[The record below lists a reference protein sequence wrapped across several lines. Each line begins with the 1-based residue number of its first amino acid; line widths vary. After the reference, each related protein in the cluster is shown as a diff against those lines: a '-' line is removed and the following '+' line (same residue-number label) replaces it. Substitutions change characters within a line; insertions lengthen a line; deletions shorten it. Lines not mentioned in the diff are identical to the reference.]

1 MPLSKEEQENL
12 DWLVKTG
19 QVKDPA
25 PTKVATPTE
34 NEAK

>member
-1 MPLSKEEQENL
+1 MALTKEEQEHL

-19 QVKDPA
+19 QAKNPA
-25 PTKVATPTE
+25 PVKVATPTE